1 MSQANPLEVS
11 GTELVRPMLESLQCQ
26 ITATQKILSMIR
38 TNGDES
44 VRVAVEE
51 QLSLAE
57 IHVKKAAVCM
67 TTQGPLFTR
76 EVSPTI
82 PWLAASPSEIRQQQG
97 ACLTL
102 QERGDILSRAI
113 EARKVKSDAVISA
126 EHDPV
131 DTQWH

>member
-11 GTELVRPMLESLQCQ
+11 GTELVRSMLESLQCQ

-38 TNGDES
+38 TNGDEA

-57 IHVKKAAVCM
+57 IHVKKAAECM

-82 PWLAASPSEIRQQQG
+82 PWLAAS
-97 ACLTL
+97 L
-102 QERGDILSRAI
+102 QR
-113 EARKVKSDAVISA
+113 
-126 EHDPV
+126 V
-131 DTQWH
+131 DSNREPA